1 MIFVNNLKRYLVGNL
16 KFIYKI
22 IFTFSGIVLPV
33 ALVLFVIYSPWDS
46 LNFVRYSGLALE
58 LLGVATVAINLRGKR
73 VLFSKPNFLVL
84 LKNLLNAR
92 TKWKPVI
99 RSVSASF
106 NSSSSIFASKVNVLY
121 ASSTNTIE
129 DRLLTAEKNI
139 SILHDDMLA
148 FETDIYKKQVDVVK
162 IMQVQQQAHDS
173 AVQEIKTL
181 MEDMAAKNISF
192 EALGVYWLFWGLI
205 LSSIPNEI
213 LHILKYLT

>member
-22 IFTFSGIVLPV
+22 IFTFLGIVLPV

-84 LKNLLNAR
+84 LKNLLNER

-106 NSSSSIFASKVNVLY
+106 NSSYSIFASKVNVLY

-162 IMQVQQQAHDS
+162 IMQVQQQVHDS

>member
-22 IFTFSGIVLPV
+22 IFTFLGIVLPV

-84 LKNLLNAR
+84 LKNLLNER

-129 DRLLTAEKNI
+129 DRLLTTEKNI

-162 IMQVQQQAHDS
+162 IMQVQQQVHDS

>member
-92 TKWKPVI
+92 TK
-99 RSVSASF
+99 
-106 NSSSSIFASKVNVLY
+106 
-121 ASSTNTIE
+121 
-129 DRLLTAEKNI
+129 
-139 SILHDDMLA
+139 
-148 FETDIYKKQVDVVK
+148 
-162 IMQVQQQAHDS
+162 
-173 AVQEIKTL
+173 
-181 MEDMAAKNISF
+181 
-192 EALGVYWLFWGLI
+192 
-205 LSSIPNEI
+205 
-213 LHILKYLT
+213 

>member
-46 LNFVRYSGLALE
+46 LTFVRYSGLALE

>member
-22 IFTFSGIVLPV
+22 IFTFLGIVLPV

-84 LKNLLNAR
+84 LKNLLNER

-162 IMQVQQQAHDS
+162 IMQVQQQVHDS